1 MQNRIFQTSV
11 ATDRTQYTGNRAV
24 ELWVKLTNVS
34 SVVGSYR
41 VVDALEYELKVREVR
56 TRRVVWTWSKGQP
69 GLTNLLVTLKPGEYR
84 QHRELWDR
92 RDDSGR
98 PVPAGLYEVE
108 ATHAPQIQP
117 ARAQFYLVESGKPSE
132 PAPTPTPTPAPK
144 ATLVGALRVERS
156 VARPGEVVTLTY
168 TVTNQGKA
176 PATLS
181 FSSGKQFDVEAPRLR
196 WRLSEGQLYTQA
208 FTRLHLGPQESR
220 SYTGRL
226 LVPKDAPEGAAELR
240 ATLTPVDDPSS
251 AYATALLTIKR

>member
-11 ATDRTQYTGNRAV
+11 ATDKTQYTGNRAV

-41 VVDALEYELKVREVR
+41 VVDALEYEIKVREVR

-69 GLTNLLVTLKPGEYR
+69 SLTNLLVTLKPGEYR

-132 PAPTPTPTPAPK
+132 PAPTPIPK
-144 ATLVGALRVERS
+144 ATLVGALRVERPM
-156 VARPGEVVTLTY
+156 ARPGETIPLTY

-176 PATLS
+176 PAALS
-181 FSSGKQFDVEAPRLR
+181 FASGKQFDVEAPRLR

-208 FTRLHLGPQESR
+208 FTSLRLGPQESR

-226 LVPKDAPEGAAELR
+226 RVPNNAPEGVAELR
-240 ATLTPVDDPSS
+240 ASLTPVDDASS
-251 AYATALLTIKR
+251 ALATALLTIKR